1 MPSFIRKVWQ
11 TGVVGTFLAGL
22 FLLLPLALTIIIL
35 NWLVGKVV
43 GVIGPGTFLGD
54 LLLSGGGSIVG
65 PNHAILAFI
74 LGLAVVLLAVWALGL
89 LVKSQARLQVSSS
102 TDRLLGRVP
111 LIRSIYKPVSQVV
124 RLLSDSGTNEFK
136 GMHVVS
142 CRLGGVHGVDLLCLA
157 TSSRVFE
164 LQGAQ
169 RRLVYVPT
177 SPIPMSG
184 GLILVDEAAITE
196 MPDVSVDELMQ
207 IYLSLGVILPD
218 SITAKAR

>member
-1 MPSFIRKVWQ
+1 MRSFIYRIWQ

-22 FLLLPLALTIIIL
+22 FLLLPLALTIIIV
-35 NWLVGKVV
+35 NWLVSKVV
-43 GVIGPGTFLGD
+43 AVIGPGTFLGD

-74 LGLAVVLLAVWALGL
+74 LGLAVVLVAIWALGL
-89 LVKSQARLQVSSS
+89 LVKSQTRQQVSSA

-124 RLLSDSGTNEFK
+124 RLLSDDGGSDFK
-136 GMHVVS
+136 GMHVVN
-142 CRLGGVHGVDLLCLA
+142 CRLGGVDLLCLA

-164 LQGAQ
+164 LEGAR
-169 RRLVYVPT
+169 RRLVYIPT
-177 SPIPMSG
+177 SPVPMTG

-218 SITAKAR
+218 AISAKAV